1 MKEGFYMKIAVAI
14 DGSENALRA
23 ARHAITLAQHFPE
36 ASLEVIYVAD
46 YNKAKDERLL
56 AQSEESLL
64 LKRKQ
69 KVEPVLELAHD
80 AGVKAK
86 VTMLKGSPSQEI
98 IKYVNAEAVD
108 QLVIGSRG
116 LNTFQEMVL
125 GSVSHKVMKHVDC
138 PVTVVK

>member
-1 MKEGFYMKIAVAI
+1 MKIAVAI

-36 ASLEVIYVAD
+36 SQLEFIYVAD

-56 AQSEESLL
+56 SQSEESLL

-69 KVEPVLELAHD
+69 KVDPVLELARN

-86 VTMLKGSPSQEI
+86 MTMLKGDPSLEI
-98 IKYVNAEAVD
+98 IKYVNAEAMD

-116 LNTFQEMVL
+116 LSAFQEMVL
-125 GSVSHKVMKHVDC
+125 GSVSHKVMKHVAC

>member
-1 MKEGFYMKIAVAI
+1 MKIAVAI

-23 ARHAITLAQHFPE
+23 AKHAIQLAQYVPN
-36 ASLEVIYVAD
+36 AQLEIIYVAD

-56 AQSEESLL
+56 AQSPESLS
-64 LKRKQ
+64 LKREQ
-69 KVEPVLELAHD
+69 KVHPVLDLATE
-80 AGVKAK
+80 AGVKADI
-86 VTMLKGSPSQEI
+86 TMLKGTPSLEI
-98 IKYVNAEAVD
+98 IKYVNEKDID

>member
-1 MKEGFYMKIAVAI
+1 MKIAVAI

-23 ARHAITLAQHFPE
+23 ARHAIELAQLYAE
-36 ASLEVIYVAD
+36 ATLEVIFVSD
-46 YNKAKDERLL
+46 YNKVRDERLL
-56 AQSEESLL
+56 SQSEESLL

-69 KVEPVLELAHD
+69 KLDPVLDMALE

-86 VTMLKGSPSQEI
+86 MTMLKGNPSQEI
-98 IKYVNAEAVD
+98 INYVNSNAMD
-108 QLVIGSRG
+108 QLVVGSRG
-116 LNTFQEMVL
+116 LNAFQEMLL

>member
-1 MKEGFYMKIAVAI
+1 MKIAVAI

-23 ARHAITLAQHFPE
+23 AKHAITLAKHFPE
-36 ASLEVIYVAD
+36 SQLEFIYVAD
-46 YNKAKDERLL
+46 FTKAKDERLL
-56 AQSEESLL
+56 SQSEESLL

-69 KVEPVLELAHD
+69 KVDPVLELARN

-86 VTMLKGSPSQEI
+86 LTMLKGDPSQEI
-98 IKYVNAEAVD
+98 IKYVNTEAMD

-116 LNTFQEMVL
+116 LSTFQEMVL
-125 GSVSHKVMKHVDC
+125 GSVSHKVMKHVNC

>member
-1 MKEGFYMKIAVAI
+1 MKIAVAI

-23 ARHAITLAQHFPE
+23 AKHAITLAQYFPE
-36 ASLEVIYVAD
+36 SQLEIIYVKD

-56 AQSEESLL
+56 AQNEESLL

-69 KVEPVLELAHD
+69 RIDPVLTQAES

-86 VTMLKGSPSQEI
+86 MIILNGNPSQEI
-98 IKYVNAEAVD
+98 IKYVNDFAID

-125 GSVSHKVMKHVDC
+125 GSVSQKVMKHVNC
-138 PVTVVK
+138 PVTIVK

>member
-1 MKEGFYMKIAVAI
+1 MKIAVAI

-36 ASLEVIYVAD
+36 AQLEIIHVAD
-46 YNKAKDERLL
+46 FNKAKDERLL

-69 KVEPVLELAHD
+69 KTDPVLELAN
-80 AGVKAK
+80 ASGVKAK
-86 VTMLKGSPSQEI
+86 VSVLKGNPSQEI

-108 QLVIGSRG
+108 HLVIGSRG
-116 LNTFQEMVL
+116 LNTFQEMML